1 MVYFTQEVAMQLLY
15 VTLLNA
21 TTALAT
27 AESTFRIALGLLLVT
42 NFTIRLYFQK
52 KVRTVERVEGRYQS
66 REKFFYNLVL
76 VSCLL
81 MFVYVL
87 SPWLDFAHLPLPAW
101 LRWLGASI
109 LVSSSCLF
117 WWTHRTLGVYWSGV
131 LDLAKEH
138 QLVTAGPYHRVRHPM
153 YTAFY
158 VLGIG
163 VLLTSANWLVGLLN
177 LGAVTWMCLVRIPD
191 EEQMM
196 VDRFG
201 DHYRQY
207 MAKTGRLLPRF
218 DR

>member
-1 MVYFTQEVAMQLLY
+1 MYFTQEAAMQLLY
-15 VTLLNA
+15 LTLLNA
-21 TTALAT
+21 TTDLAT
-27 AESTFRIALGLLLVT
+27 AERTFRLAFGLLLVI
-42 NFTIRLYFQK
+42 NFAIRLYFQK
-52 KVRTVERVEGRYQS
+52 KVKTVERVAGRHQG

-76 VSCLL
+76 ASCLL
-81 MFVYVL
+81 MFVYAL
-87 SPWLDFAHLPLPAW
+87 SPWLDFAHFPLPAW
-101 LRWLGASI
+101 LRWVGAGI
-109 LVSSSCLF
+109 LALSSFLF

-131 LDLAKEH
+131 LELAKAH
-138 QLVTAGPYHRVRHPM
+138 QLVTAGPYRRVRHPM

-158 VLGIG
+158 VFGFG

-196 VDRFG
+196 VDQFG

-218 DR
+218 ER